1 MLTLTNISKTY
12 EHQPLLTNVSFNVD
26 AGETV
31 CLLGASGS
39 GKSTLLRIIAGLES
53 PEAGHVLWDGADLAP
68 TPPHAR
74 DFGLV
79 FQDYP
84 LFPHLTVFDNVAFGL
99 RMKKSTKAQRHKG
112 TKENKDLVPS
122 SLGALVLNS
131 KAEVSNR
138 VAETLELVNL
148 TGFGSR
154 RVTELSGGERQRVL
168 IAQALASG
176 TDVLLMDEPTANV
189 DFLMEQRLYELFHQ
203 LEARLTLVIV
213 SHNVNVVMAHVNR
226 VVCVNRT
233 AVIHPIEEVTTSTLQ
248 AAYGDGRTVIQHD
261 EHRHVNDAAEE
272 LRAAHR
278 GVHTGHDHDDH
289 PERRED

>member
-1 MLTLTNISKTY
+1 MQPVIELQDVCFSYDSDEVLHHVNLQVFERDRIAIVGPNGGGKT
-12 EHQPLLTNVSFNVD
+12 
-26 AGETV
+26 
-31 CLLGASGS
+31 
-39 GKSTLLRIIAGLES
+39 TLLRLILGLLKPRFGTVS
-53 PEAGHVLWDGADLAP
+53 VYGQPPAITRGRLGYVPQQVQFDPQFPVNALDVVLMGRVERHLIGLYDRADRAAATQALEQVDG
-68 TPPHAR
+68 T
-74 DFGLV
+74 
-79 FQDYP
+79 Y
-84 LFPHLTVFDNVAFGL
+84 L
-99 RMKKSTKAQRHKG
+99 R
-112 TKENKDLVPS
+112 
-122 SLGALVLNS
+122 
-131 KAEVSNR
+131 NR
-138 VAETLELVNL
+138 SFA
-148 TGFGSR
+148 
-154 RVTELSGGERQRVL
+154 ELSGGERQRVL